1 MRIAINI
8 SESLIGTGGK
18 RDNFITK
25 VSRQLIKNHP
35 EHAFVLIS
43 DKELIEKK
51 ELPENCVIVS
61 TGSKGKNPITW
72 KWWYAVKIPS
82 ILKKHKADILVSC
95 DGCYS
100 LRSSISQLVIVS
112 DLSFINFSSLFKKS
126 RVRFLKKNTAKGLKK
141 SALVIASSGFIKNEL
156 IKNYKVTDDK
166 IEVIYGGANE
176 NFKPVDD
183 AGKILT
189 KEKLTDGKE
198 YFLYSG
204 DIHPV
209 KNLTNLLKAFSIFKK
224 TQQSSMK
231 LVIAGN
237 VATGYTSFTEN
248 LKDYKYRNDVVV
260 KNNLTENETAEIMGA
275 TYAFINPSFYEG
287 KGTSVLDAMNCHVPV
302 IASSGSA
309 MQEIAGDAA
318 LFADPENI
326 QGLAAQMMTI
336 YKDEAIRSKLIEKG
350 KLFPAKYKWDISAEL
365 LWQSIENAMG

>member
-8 SESLIGTGGK
+8 SASLISTGGEH
-18 RDNFITK
+18 DNFITK

-35 EHAFVLIS
+35 EHAFILIS

-61 TGSKGKNPITW
+61 AGSKGKNSITW

-100 LRSSISQLVIVS
+100 LRSSISQLVIVT
-112 DLSFINFSSLFKKS
+112 DLSFISFPAFFKKS
-126 RVRFLKKNTAKGLKK
+126 RVRFLKKNTPKVLKK
-141 SALVIASSGFIKNEL
+141 STLVIASSGFIKNEL
-156 IKNYKVTDDK
+156 IKNYKITDDK

-183 AGKILT
+183 AGKFFT

-237 VATGYTSFTEN
+237 AAAGYTSFAEK

-260 KNNLTENETAEIMGA
+260 KNNLTDNETAEIIGA
-275 TYAFINPSFYEG
+275 AYAFINPSFYEG
-287 KGTSVLDAMNCHVPV
+287 QGTSVLDAMDCHVPV

-326 QGLAAQMMTI
+326 PDLAAQMMTI
-336 YKDEAIRSKLIEKG
+336 YKDEALRSRLIEKG
-350 KLFPAKYKWDISAEL
+350 KLIPAQYKCYTSAEL